1 MLSNPGLLARV
12 LEAPDDDAVRLVYA
26 DWLMEQRDPRGEF
39 ISLQCALARPSL
51 DPQRRQEYRGRT
63 EQLRAEHD
71 KEWSTAAAIAEES
84 FFRRGFIDEVR
95 GPAKALLAGAEE
107 LFQVEPIR
115 RLGLTGL
122 SKDLARKLAASTF
135 LARITH
141 LTLRGTFGDDGIAAL
156 GRSPHLTS
164 IVSLNLGPK
173 IGPRGAAS
181 LATSPHLGGLV
192 VLTLTS
198 NTLGDTGAAAL
209 ARAPLSACTALHLSR
224 NEIGDE
230 GVAALAG
237 SRHLTN
243 LKRLSLN
250 FNEEITD
257 AGALAL
263 AKSPHLT
270 GLQCVEIEGTE
281 IGKSGTKALRK
292 RFPKVVD

>member
-1 MLSNPGLLARV
+1 MLRNPGLLARV

-39 ISLQCALARPSL
+39 ISLQCALARRSL
-51 DPQRRQEYRGRT
+51 DPQRREEYRGRT
-63 EQLRAEHD
+63 EQLRAEHED
-71 KEWSTAAAIAEES
+71 EWAAAATIAEER

-95 GPAKALLAGAEE
+95 GPAKAFLAGAEE

-122 SKDLARKLAASTF
+122 SKELARKLAAATY
-135 LARITH
+135 LARVTH
-141 LTLRGTFGDDGIAAL
+141 LTLQGTFGDSGTAEL
-156 GRSPHLTS
+156 SRSPHFTS

-181 LATSPHLGGLV
+181 LATSPHLDRV
-192 VLTLTS
+192 VTLSLTS

-230 GVAALAG
+230 GAAALAG
-237 SRHLTN
+237 GRHLTN

-250 FNEEITD
+250 FNEGITD
-257 AGALAL
+257 EGALAL

-270 GLQCVEIEGTE
+270 SLQRLEVEGTE
-281 IGKSGTKALRK
+281 IGKAGTKALKK
-292 RFPKVVD
+292 RFPKVVV